1 MRGTAA
7 IEALE
12 GTACDV
18 MDKKSLAGLARDA
31 AQAAE
36 SAISPISDVRGSAD
50 YRRRMVHQ
58 LILAHFV
65 RLFEASGIAEEL
77 FP

>member
-1 MRGTAA
+1 MLSTDAMNV
-7 IEALE
+7 LE
-12 GTACDV
+12 GASCDV
-18 MDKKSLAGLARDA
+18 LDRTFLAGLARKA
-31 AQAAE
+31 AQAAA
-36 SAISPISDVRGSAD
+36 SSISPIGDVRGSAE